1 VTGGSDSSSPTRTTD
16 ELATVL
22 AEHRPNQRVRVALRR
37 ADGSR
42 TTVDVRLGGSPG
54 WRLAVALPRPIPCGM
69 SVRPTFVAGREPED
83 IAPSL
88 PEDLRLFAR
97 LEGLVGQ
104 EHALLSIPAHE
115 RTSDQHDRLRAITAE
130 LDRLWERLQ
139 ERAERLAR
147 REKPDESRP

>member
-1 VTGGSDSSSPTRTTD
+1 
-16 ELATVL
+16 
-22 AEHRPNQRVRVALRR
+22 
-37 ADGSR
+37 
-42 TTVDVRLGGSPG
+42 
-54 WRLAVALPRPIPCGM
+54 M